1 MLCEL
6 NNIDKHR
13 EIHTIGHVF
22 LPSES
27 FVASRFPGPWM
38 DMIEGGPLEDG
49 TVIARLHT
57 PFSMSGN
64 DMDVNLK
71 VTHGVAI
78 AHTETTPQAQLGN
91 TLLAIRDA
99 VTEAARGIFAVI

>member
-1 MLCEL
+1 
-6 NNIDKHR
+6 
-13 EIHTIGHVF
+13 
-22 LPSES
+22 
-27 FVASRFPGPWM
+27 VALGFDPLYSSSRPA
-38 DMIEGGPLEDG
+38 EG
-49 TVIARLHT
+49 

-78 AHTETTPQAQLGN
+78 AHTETTPQAHLGN

-99 VTEAARGIFAVI
+99 VTKAARGIFAVI